1 MARLGRGTT
10 SPGGGWGPGGPPG
23 SGVGGRMANDPPF
36 FRPQSVTAAIKD
48 SFSHLPGGARDGPG
62 PRRVPAGAWHG
73 LPSVP
78 CAAKKVAVTFTTN
91 CGGIVTTALTPASNP
106 RPAGRSRASLMLS
119 ALPFAIIAAIGVARV
134 VTGAGPGMMPLL
146 APGPARAA
154 PPPPPPSTPP
164 P

>member
-1 MARLGRGTT
+1 MAQA
-10 SPGGGWGPGGPPG
+10 PP
-23 SGVGGRMANDPPF
+23 SKRHQPVP
-36 FRPQSVTAAIKD
+36 AAIKD
-48 SFSHLPGGARDGPG
+48 SFSHLPGGASDGPG

-119 ALPFAIIAAIGVARV
+119 ARPFAIIVAIGVARA
-134 VTGAGPGMMPLL
+134 VTGA
-146 APGPARAA
+146 APG
-154 PPPPPPSTPP
+154 TV
-164 P
+164 